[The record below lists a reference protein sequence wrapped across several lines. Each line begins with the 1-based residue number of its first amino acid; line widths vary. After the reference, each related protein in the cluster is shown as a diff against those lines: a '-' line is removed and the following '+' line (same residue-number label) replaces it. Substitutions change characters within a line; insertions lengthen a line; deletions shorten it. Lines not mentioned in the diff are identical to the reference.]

1 MISSPKIELH
11 IQNVFVEG
19 RGQLLLVK
27 IIPAMLLLHISHLYY
42 YYLFYL
48 FCKNK
53 NKVIEDERDP
63 KFLTDG
69 DLKAALLRH
78 GITAGPIVGE
88 GTTIYGALLKTHFF
102 NTCNICTLNYFC

>member
-1 MISSPKIELH
+1 M
-11 IQNVFVEG
+11 FVEG

-27 IIPAMLLLHISHLYY
+27 LIPAMLLLHSSHLYY
-42 YYLFYL
+42 YYLFIIF

-88 GTTIYGALLKTHFF
+88 GTTIFGGLLKTLFS
-102 NTCNICTLNYFC
+102 NKCNSCTPNYFC

>member
-1 MISSPKIELH
+1 
-11 IQNVFVEG
+11 
-19 RGQLLLVK
+19 
-27 IIPAMLLLHISHLYY
+27 MLLLHISHLYY
-42 YYLFYL
+42 YYLFYFF

-88 GTTIYGALLKTHFF
+88 GTTIFGALLKTHFF
-102 NTCNICTLNYFC
+102 NKCNICTLNYFC